1 VLSIQKARRLPP
13 CPAGRAH
20 LDCALARRCG
30 IRLLIRL
37 RPYLA
42 RHKGR
47 FALGLVC
54 LLLANAAATAVPW
67 LVGRIVDG
75 LRQAQLAGGALPPG
89 FLSRSVLQ
97 LTALSLLGGAFM
109 FGMRWLLIGISRD
122 IEYELRRDFFAQLL
136 RLDPPYHQQQSVGD
150 LMARSSSDIGNVR
163 MLLGPGIM
171 YTLNTAAALVMTLA
185 LMVAT
190 DWRLTLLGLSPLPL
204 LSVMI
209 YFISSR
215 FHHGYTAIQEQFGR
229 LSTRAQEALAGIRV
243 IKAFG
248 REASE
253 QARFRAEGIAY
264 TEANLRLYR
273 MMALFMPSLKLLSG
287 LSIVLILLYG
297 GRAVAAQRLSLGDL
311 VAFIQYMLRLS
322 WPMAALGW
330 VTGIIQRGSASWQRL
345 LAVLD
350 REPAIQGPP
359 PAAGDAP
366 LRGDL
371 DVRGLSL
378 ALGGRPVLRDL
389 SFRLPAGGSLGIV
402 GPTGS
407 GKTTLLR
414 LLPRLVD
421 PPPGT
426 VFLAGRDITGL
437 PLAQLRA
444 SIAWAG
450 QEPLLFSESLDAN
463 VRQGDLAIPPAARD
477 RAAAAA
483 AVLEEIAGFPQGWDT
498 PIGERGVTLSGGQQQ
513 RVSLARALLREAP
526 LLILDAPFASVD
538 TQTEER
544 ILTAL
549 RQTAGARSLILVSH
563 RVSTVRHCDQILVLE
578 GGRIVE
584 RGDHAGLLAT
594 GGLYARLHERQ
605 LLEDEL
611 DGLRAEGEL
620 A

>member
-1 VLSIQKARRLPP
+1 M
-13 CPAGRAH
+13 
-20 LDCALARRCG
+20 
-30 IRLLIRL
+30 
-37 RPYLA
+37 
-42 RHKGR
+42 
-47 FALGLVC
+47 
-54 LLLANAAATAVPW
+54 PW
-67 LVGRIVDG
+67 LIGRIVDT
-75 LRQAQLAGGALPPG
+75 LRQAQLSGGALPPD
-89 FLSRSVLQ
+89 FLGRSMLQ
-97 LTALSLLGGAFM
+97 LSALSLAGGAFM

-122 IEYELRRDFFAQLL
+122 IEYELRRDFFAHLL
-136 RLDPPYHQQQSVGD
+136 RLDPAYYQRQSVGD
-150 LMARSSSDIGNVR
+150 LMARSGSDIGNVR

-185 LMVAT
+185 LMLAT
-190 DWRLTLLGLSPLPL
+190 DWRLTLLGLCPLPV

-215 FHHGYTAIQEQFGR
+215 FHGGYTAIQEQFAR
-229 LSTRAQEALAGIRV
+229 LSTRAQETLAGIRV

-248 REASE
+248 REENASS
-253 QARFRAEGIAY
+253 RFREEGLAY

-287 LSIVLILLYG
+287 LSIVIILLYG
-297 GRAVAAQRLSLGDL
+297 GRAVASERLSVGEL

-350 REPAIQGPP
+350 CPPAIQGPP
-359 PAAGDAP
+359 AGPADAP

-371 DVRGLSL
+371 EVRGLDLDL
-378 ALGGRPVLRDL
+378 AGRPVLRQI
-389 SFRLPAGGSLGIV
+389 SFHLPAGGRLGIV

-414 LLPRLVD
+414 LLPRLLD

-426 VFLAGRDITGL
+426 IFLDGRDITAL

-463 VRQGDLAIPPAARD
+463 VRQGDLTISPAARD
-477 RAAAAA
+477 RAAATA
-483 AVLEEIAGFPQGWDT
+483 AVLEEIERFPNGWET

-513 RVSLARALLREAP
+513 RVSLARALLRDAG
-526 LLILDAPFASVD
+526 LLVLDAPFASVD

-544 ILTAL
+544 ILRAL
-549 RQTAGARSLILVSH
+549 AADAPARSLILVSH
-563 RVSTVRHCDQILVLE
+563 RVSTVRHCEQILVID

-584 RGDHAGLLAT
+584 RGDHAALLAA

-611 DGLRAEGEL
+611 DSLREEGES